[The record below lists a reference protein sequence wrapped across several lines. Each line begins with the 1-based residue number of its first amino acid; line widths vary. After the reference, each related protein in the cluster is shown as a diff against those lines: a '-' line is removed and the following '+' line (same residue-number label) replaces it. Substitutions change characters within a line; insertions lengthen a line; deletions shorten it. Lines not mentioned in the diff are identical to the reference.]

1 MTADV
6 EPPRRRGLTLKGVAI
21 AGFFGALIGVA
32 IISIVVIAVGRG
44 GSGHQAAIPP
54 AVDQSPPPEVAAS
67 GSITVDRDEV
77 DLGEVPLGT
86 TVYPEFVVTNAGDTP
101 LVIRDVRV
109 RVVQGCCPSRPEVA
123 ATEIAPGASTTIR
136 MPMMMHDNMG
146 GPHLFELVVY
156 TSDPAHPEYV
166 LRIRGNFV

>member
-1 MTADV
+1 MIGDI
-6 EPPRRRGLTLKGVAI
+6 EPPRRRGVTLKGAVI
-21 AGFFGALIGVA
+21 AAFVGVLVGAA
-32 IISIVVIAVGRG
+32 AISIVVIVAGRG
-44 GSGHQAAIPP
+44 GSGHQATIPP

-67 GSITVDRDEV
+67 GSIKVDRDEV
-77 DLGEVPLGT
+77 DLGEVPLGK

-109 RVVQGCCPSRPEVA
+109 KVVQGCCPSRPEVA

-136 MPMMMHDNMG
+136 MPMMMHENMG
-146 GPHLFELVVY
+146 GPHLFELTVY
-156 TSDPAHPEYV
+156 TSDPAHPAYV